1 MSADNEQKKKE
12 LIEFFKKEKEKK
24 NSNFLSKTRWVG
36 LSFIPGVKQVIQF
49 KSDLIEY
56 LDGNEV
62 LRLVEFFYGINY
74 KDNPNKLQA
83 LGPEYAEQIIDYVM
97 KDTENDKLEYYI
109 NLTLNISNSDFDIK
123 ERREITRILK
133 SLSVYDVQLARKYY
147 IYNKFEISGYQ
158 NKNDKLIEI
167 SSSTDGFVLKSIN
180 NLAYNGLLYEAAK
193 GRAGQ
198 QFYSITD
205 MMIKFLELIFKNNE
219 LLPSAINEI
228 EKEKYD
234 VLIVKERIL
243 QPMTNEYRENI
254 EIKEFCDCFI
264 GRFSSDD
271 VRISSIYWDE
281 WEKYEVTTRQF
292 LFIIPDGDN
301 FRIYSSSD
309 VNTLYS
315 FIKGDGIK
323 LTACMLLNKKD
334 YFNTSLIKEIKENLK
349 LIGKVKYI

>member
-1 MSADNEQKKKE
+1 MSVDNEQKKKE
-12 LIEFFKKEKEKK
+12 LIEFFEKEKEKN
-24 NSNFLSKTRWVG
+24 NSNFLSKTRNVA
-36 LSFIPGVKQVIQF
+36 LSFMPGVKQVTQF
-49 KSDLIEY
+49 RSDLIEY

-74 KDNPNKLQA
+74 KDNPDMLQA
-83 LGPEYAEQIIDYVM
+83 LGPEYVEEIIESVM
-97 KDTENDKLEYYI
+97 KDTEKDKLEYYI

-133 SLSVYDVQLARKYY
+133 SLSVYDIELSKKYY

-180 NLAYNGLLYEAAK
+180 NLAYNGLLYEATK

-205 MMIKFLELIFKNNE
+205 VMIKFLELIFKSNE

-243 QPMTNEYRENI
+243 QPMTNEYREDI
-254 EIKEFCDCFI
+254 EIKEFCDYFI
-264 GRFSSDD
+264 GKFSSDD

-281 WEKYEVTTRQF
+281 WKKYEVTTRQF
-292 LFIIPDGDN
+292 LFIIPDGDD

-315 FIKGDGIK
+315 FMKGESLNPMSCI
-323 LTACMLLNKKD
+323 LLNKKD
-334 YFNTSLIKEIKENLK
+334 YLNTSLIEDIKENLEF
-349 LIGKVKYI
+349 IGKDKYI